1 MAKPSPKSLLTKF
14 CKLIPVKNE
23 LGEIQMPIRSDKIED
38 PPQNDVLPLE
48 DRGTLWLDHKR
59 VSDVDTNLVDGNP
72 FISGAFG

>member
-1 MAKPSPKSLLTKF
+1 
-14 CKLIPVKNE
+14 
-23 LGEIQMPIRSDKIED
+23 MPIRSDEIED

-59 VSDVDTNLVDGNP
+59 VSDVDSNLVDGNP